1 MKSILIEL
9 LIGLSKDEMKKFEY
23 FVQNKYFNTDS
34 VVVELYAY
42 FKKNSKKLNSAYVLN
57 DEVKLQIYQHILPKE
72 KNISKSL
79 NDKQKAYLTAKIG
92 LLTTAIK
99 QFLTVETL
107 RENDTFQYILLHK
120 KLLTKKQFYT
130 LEKSIKKQKRALQQ
144 QQKKGSD
151 YYFETSQAE
160 LVILDFLYQQ
170 GKIFKQDNLP
180 ELMQS
185 FDTYYLIKQ
194 LDFHLAALSLM
205 GASGSKSYN
214 FERFDI
220 ISSLIKLPQY
230 ANHPLIKS
238 YQLAID
244 MMQNDNPSA
253 YNELRT
259 LIQDNLAI
267 IPRKNLIDFY
277 KLTTNFCNRRIKG
290 GEEEYYR
297 DSFEIY
303 KIMEREDLLLSNN
316 FIPIIFLKNIIGAA
330 CRAGEFEWAKNML
343 EKYRTFIRTEVREQS
358 YHYNCAVIEFHQ
370 KNYKQTIHHCIRVH
384 RVNPA
389 YNINCRMIE
398 LKAYYELDEEYS
410 EATIQSFDTTMQT
423 VRSHKRLSGQ
433 DKKAWGNFLNIA
445 KGLYKIKHQ
454 SGKTTREG
462 LQKKLDAFETINDKG
477 WLLEKIE
484 ELG

>member
-23 FVQNKYFNTDS
+23 FIQNKYFNTDS

-72 KNISKSL
+72 KDISKSL

-92 LLTTAIK
+92 LLTNAIK
-99 QFLTVETL
+99 QFLAVEAL
-107 RENDTFQYILLHK
+107 QEDKAFQYILLHK
-120 KLLTKKQFYT
+120 KLLEKRQFYT
-130 LEKSIKKQKRALQQ
+130 LEKSIKKQKKALLQQ
-144 QQKKGSD
+144 EERGGE
-151 YYFETSQAE
+151 YYFEALQVE
-160 LVILDFLYQQ
+160 LVILGFLYQQ

-180 ELMQS
+180 ELTQN

-194 LDFHLAALSLM
+194 LDFHLTALSLI

-220 ISSLIKLPQY
+220 ISNLIRLPQY

-244 MMQNDNPSA
+244 MMQNDSQVA
-253 YNELRT
+253 YDEL
-259 LIQDNLAI
+259 LLWIQDNLAI
-267 IPRKNLIDFY
+267 IPRNNLIDFY
-277 KLTTNFCNRRIKG
+277 KLATSFCARRIKEG
-290 GEEEYYR
+290 KEEYYR
-297 DSFEIY
+297 HRFEIY
-303 KIMEREDLLLSNN
+303 KIMAREGLLVDNN
-316 FIPIIFLKNIIGAA
+316 FIPISFLKNMIGSA
-330 CRAGEFEWAKNML
+330 CRVGEFDWAKDML
-343 EKYRTFIRTEVREQS
+343 EKYRTFIRTEVREQT

-370 KNYKQTIHHCIRVH
+370 KNYKQSIHHCIRVH
-384 RVNPA
+384 RVNPI
-389 YNINCRMIE
+389 YNINCRMVE

-410 EATIQSFDTTMQT
+410 EATIQGFDTTMQT
-423 VRSHKRLSGQ
+423 VRSHKRLSNQ

-462 LQKKLDAFETINDKG
+462 LQKKLAGFEMINEKG
-477 WLLEKIE
+477 WLLEKMG